1 MNPSDKQVTGF
12 RPSVGANDT
21 PHTGKK
27 RIVPGRGMPRYGP
40 PYGTPTCFVVLLLY
54 ARPPPS
60 ALPALTTLVHL
71 ASDLTH
77 DHLRSAHMPV
87 YASCADPTKGL
98 PLWEASGRGDTKEVE
113 RLLEGGA
120 DPGWKNPNCVSP
132 LPSVACLAAKGWY
145 VRRSLSCV
153 CITGLC
159 WIASCVPVFMCECVF
174 ACRIFVS
181 VCPSPYRCEC
191 LCVCVCVHVRE
202 CASVS
207 ICVCASV

>member
-21 PHTGKK
+21 PHTGKT
-27 RIVPGRGMPRYGP
+27 RIVPGRGMPIYGP

-120 DPGWKNPNCVSP
+120 DPGWTNPNHVIPYPLWRVWLRMVGLLHDLSLVCASP
-132 LPSVACLAAKGWY
+132 ACAGLPHA
-145 VRRSLSCV
+145 
-153 CITGLC
+153 
-159 WIASCVPVFMCECVF
+159 
-174 ACRIFVS
+174 
-181 VCPSPYRCEC
+181 
-191 LCVCVCVHVRE
+191 CVCVCVDVCLRVTYSFV
-202 CASVS
+202 SVPLRIYLS
-207 ICVCASV
+207 VYVCVCM